1 MSRQNY
7 APMCIRFDG
16 ASAVI
21 ALPLD
26 PRLLDALQVAAAGWS
41 FKEVAAPEAP
51 TTVVLPL
58 GESEYEVHSPAHEPT
73 PASAVGAAC
82 CIMVDVVDDMI
93 TKRPATLWLHCGSV
107 LLNGRLVI
115 FPSHSHAGK
124 STLMGR
130 LSERGHKVFGDDILP
145 LAADDEKGVGLGI
158 APRLRL
164 PLPASASEGFRR
176 FVGARTGA
184 SDEQYAYLRLEDAEL
199 ARHGEEAALGAIVLL
214 DRHDGE
220 SARFLPADRA
230 AVLLTLVN
238 QNFTSGEPAD
248 RLLARLHVLMDRLP
262 SMTLR
267 YSDLDAA
274 VDAIEAMFADW
285 PPSLDM
291 VEDLSTD
298 IGRPRLV
305 RPGEEDALQVVSGTP
320 RLPTSTHALS
330 RSDGISIR
338 EVDGELFLAGVQ
350 GEAIY
355 HLNPLGAGIWNLLAE
370 PHSQEEIAQ
379 IVAGAFPDV
388 ERPVIEADVSQLLAG
403 LMSIGMIEVHSSR

>member
-26 PRLLDALQVAAAGWS
+26 QRLLDALQVAAAGWS

-115 FPSHSHAGK
+115 FPSHS
-124 STLMGR
+124 
-130 LSERGHKVFGDDILP
+130 KVFGDDILP

-184 SDEQYAYLRLEDAEL
+184 SDEQYAYLRLENAEL

-248 RLLARLHVLMDRLP
+248 RLLARLHALMDRLP